1 MNDQPAL
8 PDPIWVDTPR
18 KFAEAMA
25 EFKDQPALA
34 VDTESNSL
42 YVYREQVCLIQ
53 ISTPAKD
60 FLIDPLSLTDLS
72 PLGPIFANPS
82 QEKILHASE
91 YDFICLKRDF
101 QFTFADLFDTMIAAR
116 ILGVAQFGLAPLL
129 ELKLGVCVDKRYQR
143 ANWGVRPLSP
153 SMLDYAR
160 LDSHY
165 LFELRT
171 ILAAELKERGLL
183 SLAQEDFELA
193 CAVKNVPNGEKNQLC
208 WKVAGRQPLDAQ
220 QAALL
225 QELCRYRDDQAQKM
239 DLPLFKVLS
248 NELLVSICL
257 QPPVTLEDLSQVHG
271 MNDRT
276 IRRHGAGLLAA
287 VQRGLALP
295 PVRRE
300 PRIRPDEQFV
310 KRVEK
315 LKDWRKEK
323 AKELKVE
330 SDVILPREIL
340 EQIAGR
346 NPQNSQELM
355 NIMQTVP
362 WRYKH
367 FGRSIL
373 AHLNQQ
379 EVA

>member
-18 KFAEAMA
+18 KFDEAMA

-42 YVYREQVCLIQ
+42 FVYREQVCLIQ

-60 FLIDPLSLTDLS
+60 FLIDPLSLPDLA

-82 QEKILHASE
+82 QEKIFHASE

-116 ILGVAQFGLAPLL
+116 ILGVTQFGLAPLL
-129 ELKLGVCVDKRYQR
+129 ELKLEVFVDKRYQR

-165 LFELRT
+165 LFDLRT
-171 ILAAELKERGLL
+171 ILAAQLKERGLF

-193 CAVKNVPNGEKNQLC
+193 CAVKNYPNGEKNQLC

-239 DLPLFKVLS
+239 NLPLFKVLS
-248 NELLVSICL
+248 NELLVLICL

-271 MNDRT
+271 MNDRM

-355 NIMQTVP
+355 DIMQAVP